1 MDRLPSDARRD
12 LQVASVIGRQVSPR
26 LLRALVDEPGLD
38 ASLTEL
44 TRLEFLREQGGAEGP
59 IYVFKHALTHDVA
72 YGALAPDRRRELHRR
87 LGLLIEQRDGD
98 RLAEQVEV
106 LAHHFSNAE
115 EWGKAFAYLRKA
127 AEKAAGAYATRE
139 AIGFYDRALA
149 AGARLEPGP
158 DARTLLAIYQARGD
172 LYSVLSDFRR
182 ARADRAR
189 ALDLAREAGDLVAQ
203 GAALAWMGMASW
215 WAHDFDQA
223 VADAQA
229 AIQVVEGAEATAVL
243 AAAYTVTAAVYEVTG
258 RLDEA
263 WANLQRALTLSRSV
277 GDVAN
282 EAFAVLVLG
291 EIQNFR
297 GQYGEAVRF
306 HSETLRIARAHRLL
320 EPLLWVHFSYGV
332 ALTGQGAYDHALTM
346 LEEGLAL
353 STKVG
358 DEACRH
364 RLLNTLGWLYGEVGD
379 LKRAL
384 ELNRQGAEE
393 ARPRGDPETL
403 ANAEL
408 NLGDLL
414 VAEGDLLQAHELLAG
429 VHRLVKNPGTS
440 DWMKWR
446 YSTHLFAS
454 LGDFWLARGDP
465 SQAREFANQCLELAT
480 RMTSRKYLV
489 RGWRLAGEIAL
500 AQRRWEE
507 AEQALRHALTFAET
521 IGNPTQLWKTH
532 VALGRLF
539 AEAKQPEEAQRAYR
553 AAKTVIEH
561 VRGSLTDPRLRA
573 GLENALFV
581 RQVCQLADPD

>member
-1 MDRLPSDARRD
+1 
-12 LQVASVIGRQVSPR
+12 
-26 LLRALVDEPGLD
+26 
-38 ASLTEL
+38 
-44 TRLEFLREQGGAEGP
+44 
-59 IYVFKHALTHDVA
+59 
-72 YGALAPDRRRELHRR
+72 
-87 LGLLIEQRDGD
+87 
-98 RLAEQVEV
+98 
-106 LAHHFSNAE
+106 
-115 EWGKAFAYLRKA
+115 
-127 AEKAAGAYATRE
+127 
-139 AIGFYDRALA
+139 
-149 AGARLEPGP
+149 
-158 DARTLLAIYQARGD
+158 
-172 LYSVLSDFRR
+172 
-182 ARADRAR
+182 
-189 ALDLAREAGDLVAQ
+189 
-203 GAALAWMGMASW
+203 MGMASW

-243 AAAYTVTAAVYEVTG
+243 AAAYTVTAAVFEVTG

-353 STKVG
+353 SAKVG

-446 YSTHLFAS
+446 YSTHIFAS
-454 LGDFWLARGDP
+454 LGDFWLARG
-465 SQAREFANQCLELAT
+465 FANQCLELAT